1 METIIAEPA
10 SKSESK
16 AILDFLKKI
25 KVKASVYKE
34 PSKKEILK
42 SIEQGAK
49 ETSLYINGKIH
60 LKEAKELLN
69 EL

>member
-1 METIIAEPA
+1 METIIAKPR

-16 AILDFLKKI
+16 AILDFLKRI
-25 KVKASVYKE
+25 KVKADIYKE

-49 ETSLYINGKIH
+49 EASLY
-60 LKEAKELLN
+60 LKGELRLNDAKKLLN

>member
-1 METIIAEPA
+1 METIIAQPR

-25 KVKASVYKE
+25 RVKANIYKE

-42 SIEQGAK
+42 NIEQGAK
-49 ETSLYINGKIH
+49 ETSLYLEGKID
-60 LKEAKELLN
+60 LKDAKKLLN

>member
-1 METIIAEPA
+1 METIIAKPR
-10 SKSESK
+10 SRSESK

-25 KVKASVYKE
+25 NVKANIYKE

-49 ETSLYINGKIH
+49 ETSLYLEGKIQ
-60 LKEAKELLN
+60 LRDAKKLLN

>member
-1 METIIAEPA
+1 METIIAEPK

-16 AILDFLKKI
+16 AILDFLKQI
-25 KVKASVYKE
+25 KVKANVYKE
-34 PSKKEILK
+34 PSKKDILK
-42 SIEQGAK
+42 SMEQGAK

-60 LKEAKELLN
+60 LRKAKELLN

>member
-1 METIIAEPA
+1 METIIAEPR

-16 AILDFLKKI
+16 TILDFLKKI
-25 KVKASVYKE
+25 NVKASVYKE

-60 LKEAKELLN
+60 LKEAKKLLN

>member
-1 METIIAEPA
+1 METIIAEPR

-16 AILDFLKKI
+16 VILDFLKKI
-25 KVKASVYKE
+25 NVIANVYKE
-34 PSKKEILK
+34 PSKRDILK
-42 SIEQGAK
+42 SIENGAR
-49 ETSLYINGKIH
+49 ETRLFIEGKMH

>member
-1 METIIAEPA
+1 METIIAEPK

-25 KVKASVYKE
+25 KVKANIYRE

-42 SIEQGAK
+42 SIERGAE
-49 ETSLYINGKIH
+49 ETSLY
-60 LKEAKELLN
+60 LKGRIQLKNAKKLVDEL
-69 EL
+69 

>member
-1 METIIAEPA
+1 METIIAEPK

-25 KVKASVYKE
+25 KVKANIYRE

-42 SIEQGAK
+42 SIERGAK
-49 ETSLYINGKIH
+49 ETSLY
-60 LKEAKELLN
+60 LKGHIQLKNAKKLLDEL
-69 EL
+69 

>member
-1 METIIAEPA
+1 METIIAKP
-10 SKSESK
+10 KNQSETK

-25 KVKASVYKE
+25 KVKANIYKE

-42 SIEQGAK
+42 SIEKGAK
-49 ETSLYINGKIH
+49 ETSLYLEGKIK
-60 LKEAKELLN
+60 LNDAKKLLN

>member
-1 METIIAEPA
+1 METIIAEPR

-16 AILDFLKKI
+16 AILDFLKKMN
-25 KVKASVYKE
+25 VRANVYNE
-34 PSKKEILK
+34 PSKTHILK

-49 ETSLYINGKIH
+49 ETSLYINGKVN

>member
-1 METIIAEPA
+1 METIIAEPR

-25 KVKASVYKE
+25 NVKANIYKE

-49 ETSLYINGKIH
+49 EASLYINRKIV
-60 LKEAKELLN
+60 LREAKELLN

>member
-1 METIIAEPA
+1 METIIAEPR

-16 AILDFLKKI
+16 AILDFLRKMN
-25 KVKASVYKE
+25 VKANVYKE
-34 PSKKEILK
+34 PLKKDVLK

-49 ETSLYINGKIH
+49 ETRLYIEGKMH